1 MNVASA
7 ASVLAPVN
15 GAKKSLIVE
24 GWRFLPHSYA
34 IVNQWQLLALLRII
48 RALLRRVP
56 QVACRSNG
64 LVSAGEDMGSHSK
77 WHDE

>member
-34 IVNQWQLLALLRII
+34 IVNQWQLLALLRRNI
-48 RALLRRVP
+48 
-56 QVACRSNG
+56 G
-64 LVSAGEDMGSHSK
+64 H
-77 WHDE
+77 